1 MTSREEGLEEQE
13 LRVPRSSTSLPL
25 SPESHVPSLHV
36 SLMKAFRLHL
46 YLEAHR
52 NSFTED

>member
-1 MTSREEGLEEQE
+1 MTSRKEGLEEQE
-13 LRVPRSSTSLPL
+13 LRVPRSRTSLPS

-36 SLMKAFRLHL
+36 SLMKAIRLHL
-46 YLEAHR
+46 HVEAHR